1 MDKKHYLKNRQEF
14 HTWLKENIPESEI
27 QYEQL
32 LVYFI
37 STYFCGAVYDGE
49 AESKMQ
55 MAVVSVLLIHEL
67 LMAQWLKQ
75 EKVLELENVVETVYR
90 YSRELEHSDPNLDLM
105 ERLMNE
111 IG

>member
-1 MDKKHYLKNRQEF
+1 
-14 HTWLKENIPESEI
+14 
-27 QYEQL
+27 
-32 LVYFI
+32 
-37 STYFCGAVYDGE
+37 
-49 AESKMQ
+49 MQ